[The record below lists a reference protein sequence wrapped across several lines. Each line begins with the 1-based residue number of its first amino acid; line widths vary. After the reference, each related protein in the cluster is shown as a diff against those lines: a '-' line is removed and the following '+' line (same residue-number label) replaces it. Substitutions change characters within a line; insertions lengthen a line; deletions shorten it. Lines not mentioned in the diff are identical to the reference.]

1 MSEPVAPVRLRA
13 VIFFESEEGNTAT
26 VRFYFGPEEMDD
38 YMDDRE
44 TLEEKVEYP
53 AQSNPDQV
61 VAIGARRM
69 AKRLEKAAAFLSQK
83 YGREG

>member
-1 MSEPVAPVRLRA
+1 MSESVKLRA
-13 VIFFESEEGNTAT
+13 VIFSESEEGNAAI

-38 YMDDRE
+38 YMDERE
-44 TLEEKVEYP
+44 TLEEEVKYP

-69 AKRLEKAAAFLSQK
+69 AKRLEKAAAFLSRK
-83 YGREG
+83 YGRED